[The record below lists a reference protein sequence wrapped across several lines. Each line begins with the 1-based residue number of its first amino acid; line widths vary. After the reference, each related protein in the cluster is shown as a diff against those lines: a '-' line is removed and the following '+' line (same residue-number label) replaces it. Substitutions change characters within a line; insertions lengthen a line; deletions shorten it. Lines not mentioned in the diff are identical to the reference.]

1 MSRLN
6 ETEATVEQ
14 RARAV
19 RYWEQEIRPRIAP
32 KEQAEPKEDP
42 FAALVRLKSEG
53 WAIWRPATLSR
64 RPYGTRTRVRP
75 HEV

>member
-42 FAALVRLKSEG
+42 FAALVRLKSQRRYQGDLTEHEQG
-53 WAIWRPATLSR
+53 WGRMKSNER
-64 RPYGTRTRVRP
+64 
-75 HEV
+75 

>member
-19 RYWEQEIRPRIAP
+19 RYWEQVIRPRIAP

-53 WAIWRPATLSR
+53 WGDLAASDAIKATLR
-64 RPYGTRTRVRP
+64 NTNKGGAA
-75 HEV
+75 